1 MAYTKRV
8 APFSAIV
15 AVIAFAFMFCLVI
28 LNRGSEKVVTTFLT
42 AVAAIILAGM
52 YSKDRPPDG
61 TFSQKVAFWI
71 NNEKTATGLI
81 VVFLALVLAV
91 FVFGQQ
97 PTIKNTFPAMLC
109 YQLRDRSYVQL
120 SGFHDL
126 AYDGGFYVE
135 QLKAV
140 RPDLFREATNIGD
153 FEESGLLLYHQFLQR
168 EILQSMAFA
177 YQGSWSPEIL
187 DLGSMQLTRPGEQIA
202 SRIYSPDEMAELM
215 RGNPFGTLKAG
226 IPLRLALPPGSRL
239 HISGPSHRDKEGPE
253 VGEITIEKPFF
264 FTLSIKTERII
275 PIRGAG
281 FYRMFSSSLYQRDP
295 ELASVTYAVTIKC
308 TFAKWLADNPNMTQ
322 YHEWAEHLTQSLQ
335 EKFDERAIEKKTADS
350 YILQK
355 LLTLQTPQ
363 SP

>member
-1 MAYTKRV
+1 MRGVKATCGIPTRLVSQKQARLNNRGTSYNTGAKNIWGYLEEGVNMAYTKRV
-8 APFSAIV
+8 DPFSAIV

-91 FVFGQQ
+91 FVFCQQ
-97 PTIKNTFPAMLC
+97 TPLKNTFPAMLC

-140 RPDLFREATNIGD
+140 RPDLFREGTNIGD
-153 FEESGLLLYHQFLQR
+153 FEEARLVVLPTFIT
-168 EILQSMAFA
+168 EQS
-177 YQGSWSPEIL
+177 
-187 DLGSMQLTRPGEQIA
+187 
-202 SRIYSPDEMAELM
+202 
-215 RGNPFGTLKAG
+215 
-226 IPLRLALPPGSRL
+226 
-239 HISGPSHRDKEGPE
+239 
-253 VGEITIEKPFF
+253 
-264 FTLSIKTERII
+264 
-275 PIRGAG
+275 
-281 FYRMFSSSLYQRDP
+281 
-295 ELASVTYAVTIKC
+295 
-308 TFAKWLADNPNMTQ
+308 
-322 YHEWAEHLTQSLQ
+322 
-335 EKFDERAIEKKTADS
+335 
-350 YILQK
+350 
-355 LLTLQTPQ
+355 
-363 SP
+363 